1 MKAVFEFSE
10 TQYSRTLL
18 TRNGL
23 QKLHLNLISFYNY
36 LNVMSLF
43 CKIEPFK
50 KRHEL
55 IILII
60 LSHLQCMTIV
70 LIKART

>member
-1 MKAVFEFSE
+1 MKAGFEFSE

-18 TRNGL
+18 ARNGL
-23 QKLHLNLISFYNY
+23 QKLHPNSICFYNY
-36 LNVMSLF
+36 LHVTSLF

-50 KRHEL
+50 KRHKL

-70 LIKART
+70 RC